1 MQDKDRIRGG
11 YGCNCQEWPIPRD
24 HVIDFVVA
32 PSTCRD
38 NKGYREGQLRSP
50 GTKLGE
56 RIRNLDVNSERAH
69 NGETKPE
76 SDIITPP
83 KSDMDHTAMYH
94 DLRYHHASK
103 IAKNK
108 KHLRQLK
115 TKADLHLIKDNA
127 INALNPLNGTV
138 DRFTHAASIPAFL
151 SKVAYESVIGKLK
164 GGSTTLTPLTRV
176 GRPVV

>member
-1 MQDKDRIRGG
+1 MKKVRFVKRGPSEEG
-11 YGCNCQEWPIPRD
+11 PHSTKGGDIQKAITEAFPDTELHLP
-24 HVIDFVVA
+24 VV
-32 PSTCRD
+32 TT
-38 NKGYREGQLRSP
+38 KGIEKASFAGP

-69 NGETKPE
+69 NRETIPE
-76 SDIITPP
+76 ADIITAP
-83 KSDMDHTAMYH
+83 KSDMDHAAMYH
-94 DLRYHHASK
+94 DLRYHHAGK

-115 TKADLHLIKDNA
+115 TKADLHLIKDNV

-138 DRFTHAASIPAFL
+138 DRFTNAASIPAFL

-164 GGSTTLTPLTRV
+164 GEGLRL
-176 GRPVV
+176 